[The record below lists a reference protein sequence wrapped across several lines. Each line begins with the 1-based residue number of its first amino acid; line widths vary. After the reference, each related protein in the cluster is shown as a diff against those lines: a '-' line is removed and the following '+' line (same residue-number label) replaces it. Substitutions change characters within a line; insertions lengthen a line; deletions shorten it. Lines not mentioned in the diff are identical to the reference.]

1 MIQKILVTVA
11 GRGLCEEMVN
21 MLTDIPAFQ
30 KASITLLHVVSPQT
44 IADDMATQLEAGGKI
59 LAEAVQAVKV
69 DANKVNPRLKQ
80 GDPKV
85 VVCEVAEEENA
96 DLIIMGSRALG
107 RLRAILEG
115 SVSQYVFQLASC
127 PMLLVKDDTY
137 VKRIKR
143 VMVAM
148 NNSPEAQQSLELAL
162 SFTRDSKEIELIL
175 AHVNPPKAVNQPE
188 EDEVLAGAAAQAKK
202 YGIKYR
208 CITSTGKAGPEI
220 CRIAEDTNADL
231 LLIGSPDRRP
241 NIAKS
246 LVDLD
251 RLLGNSL
258 SDYVRVNAD
267 CPVLLVRR

>member
-1 MIQKILVTVA
+1 MIERILVAVA

-21 MLTDIPAFQ
+21 MLMNIPAFQ
-30 KASITLLHVVSPQT
+30 GASITLLHVVTPKT
-44 IADDMATQLEAGGKI
+44 IADDMAAKLEEGGKI
-59 LAEAVQAVKV
+59 LAEAVQSIKV
-69 DANKVNPRLKQ
+69 DPNKVNARLKQ
-80 GDPKV
+80 GDPKTI
-85 VVCEVAEEENA
+85 VCEVAEEENA

-115 SVSQYVFQLASC
+115 SVSQYVFQLASR

-148 NNSPEAQQSLELAL
+148 NNSPEAQQSLELGL
-162 SFTRDSKEIELIL
+162 SLTRDVEGGQLIL
-175 AHVNPPKAVNQPE
+175 THVNPPKPVDRPE
-188 EDEVLAGAAAQAKK
+188 DDEVLAAAAAEAKK
-202 YGIKYR
+202 LGIKIR
-208 CITSTGKAGPEI
+208 CIASSGKAGPEI
-220 CRIAEDTNADL
+220 CQIAEDTNADL
-231 LLIGSPDRRP
+231 LLLGSPDRRP
-241 NIAKS
+241 SIAKS

-251 RLLGNSL
+251 RLLGTSL